1 MKQLYFK
8 VFITDL
14 NIFVYDKNC
23 KLTNTYLASKFT
35 LPYGN
40 VIKTVNKD
48 IVEYNYTLL
57 LNQLHLPV
65 NSTVKD
71 YRTSIK

>member
-1 MKQLYFK
+1 MK
-8 VFITDL
+8 VN
-14 NIFVYDKNC
+14 NI
-23 KLTNTYLASKFT
+23 
-35 LPYGN
+35 
-40 VIKTVNKD
+40 IKTVNKD